1 MTAVSSPSIF
11 HQRLT
16 TFQSDSGAKQDF
28 NTHEKFNDCRKG
40 LHPYCHFATA
50 SHRKFTVQNEVCANV
65 KRCSNWQ
72 RDSCC
77 ALANDEN
84 QGIRVR
90 QERQQGVFVRIILQL
105 IGILWVCFLG
115 ALSAE
120 AQRVRG
126 ELHIE
131 VHDLQGAAV
140 APSGELVSEAN
151 QFRRT
156 FVTGPD
162 GHYVAQDL
170 PFGVYRLSLRAEGFA
185 PWINLVEIRSEV
197 PVRASIALGVAP
209 VTTQVQVNDSATLV
223 DANRTGTIYS
233 VGQQAIEESLAA
245 RPGRSLSDLVN
256 DQPGWLYEGNGTLH
270 PRGSEYDVQYVFDG
284 LPMTQNRSPAFA
296 PAFDADEVESMRVL
310 TANFPAEYGRKLGGI
325 IEVTTTKDA
334 PRGFHGQFD
343 AGGGSFS
350 TVTATAAFSYSAGK
364 NRFSASG
371 NGFHTDRYLDPPVQ
385 NNFTNRGNAG
395 GFSVSYERD
404 FSDRDRLRFTANH
417 NAVRFLVPNELVQ
430 QQALQRQDITN
441 KETTG
446 QIFFQHTISPSLF
459 LNFSGSVR
467 DASSTV
473 TSNPFSTPVL
483 VAQDRGYR
491 EGYVRGDLAGHHGH
505 HDWKAGV
512 DSIFSAVH
520 EALQYTVTDSSQFD
534 PGTQTPFQ
542 LAGRRWDI
550 EPSAYVQDHWHR
562 GNWNVSAGL
571 RFDHYG
577 FVVHESAWS
586 PRVGVSRYV
595 PSLNLLVHAS
605 YDRVFQTPAMENL
618 LLASSPEFVSVAP
631 VVLRLPVRPARGN
644 YYEAGITKSFLG
656 KLRLDANVFRRDFR
670 NYSDDDVLLDT
681 GVSFPIAFAKARI
694 AGQELQLAVTRGGR
708 FSGYLSYAN
717 QSGIGQ
723 GPITGGLFLGD
734 DAANALTDTSRFAV
748 SQDQRNTARARVR
761 FQAERRVWLA
771 IGAQYGSG
779 LPAEIGSADVTGLL
793 AAFGPQILSRVN
805 LQRGRVRPNFSLDA
819 AAGAELFRSEQRS
832 ATVQIQ
838 AANLTDRLNVINFES
853 LFSGTAVAAPRS
865 VSARV
870 KFSF

>member
-1 MTAVSSPSIF
+1 MQAAPWPTKKI
-11 HQRLT
+11 R
-16 TFQSDSGAKQDF
+16 
-28 NTHEKFNDCRKG
+28 
-40 LHPYCHFATA
+40 
-50 SHRKFTVQNEVCANV
+50 
-65 KRCSNWQ
+65 
-72 RDSCC
+72 
-77 ALANDEN
+77 AL
-84 QGIRVR
+84 GVR
-90 QERQQGVFVRIILQL
+90 QERQQGKFVRKIHQL
-105 IGILWVCFLG
+105 IGILWLGFLC

-126 ELHIE
+126 ELLLE
-131 VHDLQGAAV
+131 VHDPQGAAV
-140 APSGELVSEAN
+140 ALSGELVSEAN
-151 QFRRT
+151 QFRRP

-185 PWINLVEIRSEV
+185 PWSNLVEIRSEV
-197 PVRASIALGVAP
+197 PVRASITLGIAP
-209 VTTQVQVNDSATLV
+209 MTTQVEVNDSATLV
-223 DANRTGTIYS
+223 DANQTGAIYS
-233 VGQQAIEESLAA
+233 VGQQAIEEGLAA

-284 LPMTQNRSPAFA
+284 LPLTQNRSPAFA
-296 PAFDADEVESMRVL
+296 PAFDADDIDSMRVL

-350 TVTATAAFSYSAGK
+350 TVTGTAVLSYSAGK

-395 GFSVSYERD
+395 GFSASYERD
-404 FSDRDRLRFTANH
+404 FSDRDRLRVTVIH

-441 KETTG
+441 KETIG

-459 LNFSGSVR
+459 LSFSGSVR
-467 DASSTV
+467 DASSTL
-473 TSNPFSTPVL
+473 TSNPSSTPV
-483 VAQDRGYR
+483 VVTQDRGYR

-512 DSIFSAVH
+512 DSIFSAVN
-520 EALQYTVTDSSQFD
+520 EALQYTITDPSRFD

-542 LAGRRWDI
+542 FADRRWDV
-550 EPSAYVQDHWHR
+550 EPSAYVQDHWHH

-586 PRVGVSRYV
+586 PRVGISRYV

-681 GVSFPIAFAKARI
+681 GISFPIAFRKARI
-694 AGQELQLAVTRGGR
+694 AGEELQLAVTRWGR

-717 QSGIGQ
+717 QSGLGQ

-734 DAANALTDTSRFAV
+734 DAANALADTSKFAV

-761 FQAERRVWLA
+761 FQAHRRVWLA
-771 IGAQYGSG
+771 MGAQYGSG
-779 LPAEIGSADVTGLL
+779 LPAKIGSADVNDLL

-805 LQRGRVRPNFSLDA
+805 LQRGRVGPNFSLDA
-819 AAGAELFRSEQRS
+819 AAGAELFRSDQRS

-838 AANLTDRLNVINFES
+838 AANLTDLLNVINFES

-865 VSARV
+865 VSARL
-870 KFSF
+870 KFTF